1 MAAHPHGTEEDTM
14 AIREHNGRGQ
24 GGEDVF
30 YTSGDDATTDAVA
43 QAGSWNTAAYDGA
56 VAGEWIRRGRVSE
69 VVVALRANRA
79 SSASGCKIEESLNAS
94 DAHKTT
100 ALADEDG
107 NTTTG
112 VNKLVAAVVEVTLPF
127 WRFSWTEGNAGAATV
142 LGRVT
147 GRP

>member
-1 MAAHPHGTEEDTM
+1 M

-30 YTSGDDATTDAVA
+30 YSSGDDASSDAVL
-43 QAGSWNTAAYDGA
+43 QAGSWNTPSYENAA
-56 VAGEWIRRGRVSE
+56 AGEWIRRGRVRE
-69 VVVALRANRA
+69 VVAAFRANRA
-79 SSASGCKIEESLNAS
+79 SAASGCKIEESLDAS
-94 DAHKTT
+94 TAHKTT

-112 VNKLVAAVVEVTLPF
+112 VDKLVAAVVEVTLPF

-142 LGRVT
+142 RGRVT